1 MSCAIL
7 DQLSE
12 LYPLG
17 MSMALLLEQL
27 LFVTV
32 VVGQAKTIFGWCAC
46 FLPIFFLNSFELNIP
61 FPDIGVPECLYQYSY
76 IFFKCLQFWKGLT

>member
-46 FLPIFFLNSFELNIP
+46 FLPIFFKFL
-61 FPDIGVPECLYQYSY
+61 
-76 IFFKCLQFWKGLT
+76 